1 MSAYGRGSAYGYKS
15 IINIR
20 SLEINMQI
28 DVYGFKAKVTR
39 DGKYFI
45 GEIPELH
52 VQDQAKS
59 LRELESELKDAVDTV
74 VEFLLEK
81 NHQKDI
87 KSPILKSLIAKN

>member
-1 MSAYGRGSAYGYKS
+1 M
-15 IINIR
+15 
-20 SLEINMQI
+20 NMKMDI
-28 DVYGFKAKVTR
+28 YGFKAKVTR

-59 LRELESELKDAVDTV
+59 LRELENELKDAVDTA

-81 NHQKDI
+81 NHQKEL
-87 KSPILKSLIAKN
+87 KSPVLKSLIAKN